1 MRCHDYRL
9 FLLCLLLCWGGCAQ
23 GPNRPVGF
31 KPMREIE
38 TVKLQFP
45 LELSSRGITEG
56 QVWMTISVDAEGRLV
71 DRLLTAYTRA
81 SFAKAAI
88 EALHQWEFEPARI
101 AGVPV
106 ATRQE
111 FHFHFS
117 ITGQVVSRSGA
128 DAYNSPVFLLPQ
140 KPGITFL
147 VVKEAELDAPLQ
159 LDKHVAPAWPAQ
171 APAAMQTARVT
182 LDYFVDDFGRP
193 RLIAV
198 AKSDGDAF
206 SEAAAVAV
214 MQWRYA
220 APLRRGEATTVRK
233 QEEIVFQRPPE

>member
-1 MRCHDYRL
+1 MRHYAY
-9 FLLCLLLCWGGCAQ
+9 LLVFSCVLLGWGGCAL
-23 GPNRPVGF
+23 GPAGVDF
-31 KPMREIE
+31 KPMRVIQ
-38 TVKLQFP
+38 TVKPQFP
-45 LELSSRGITEG
+45 LEMSSRGITEG
-56 QVWMTISVDAEGRLV
+56 QVWLTVAVDPDGRLA
-71 DRLLTAYTRA
+71 DRLLTAYSRA

-88 EALHQWEFEPARI
+88 EALHEWKFEPARV

-128 DAYNSPVFLLPQ
+128 DAHNSPVFALPQ
-140 KPGITFL
+140 KPEITVL
-147 VVKEAELDAPLQ
+147 VFKEVELDAPLQ
-159 LDKHVAPAWPAQ
+159 LDKHVAPEWPPQ
-171 APAAMQTARVT
+171 APAAVQTARVT
-182 LDYFVDDFGRP
+182 LDYFVDTYGRT

-214 MQWRYA
+214 MQWRYL
-220 APLRRGEATTVRK
+220 APLRHGEATTVRK
-233 QEEIVFQRPPE
+233 REEIVFQRPAG